1 MGTRR
6 APGLAGL
13 PNRWPGKCT
22 GGLRNRLAHCA
33 RTRVLLVSLGG
44 RLRWCPAGRGV
55 RKNGAI
61 TMPNWKRVQY
71 PQAIEPLVQ
80 FIEETP
86 PSEIVD
92 KTLEKLRAGLDIST
106 LLTAS
111 TLAVTRSTEMPPG
124 HHGGPL
130 HPLAGLYA
138 VTNLVKRLEGEDRF
152 IPVVQHVAL
161 SNKHINHPAMGPYQ
175 LLEYEPLDPGGVEAA
190 KTAWLLAVGRGEWN
204 QADHLFQYL
213 WTAMKPIEAFDL
225 LMSVAIPKNCHDDH
239 YFIFPGQMWRSFE
252 TGVLD
257 KAYLPLL
264 MRPVVR
270 YVTRSPVLPMN
281 PLPSPI
287 PAIEKLIEEKGLLGR
302 IYRQKTGDDETAA
315 VGALGEAIGRVDVYA
330 DIPPLIADALVAGM
344 SLDGAGEALSIGAA
358 GLFLRSL
365 TGNPMDVH
373 LHTSV
378 NLRRWLLKLE
388 GLSLKNKLMLLFTW
402 HTGPEIRSTAN
413 RMEPAPQPDMAAVAK
428 LPARSQADLLD
439 AIQHS
444 IYTQPPT
451 DWSQVT
457 NLGMMRA
464 VPEVKDTINLA
475 QQYVNCGYDPQ
486 ALIARLAE
494 IVCHDNFT
502 EMHAF
507 KHHQSIIEEYRNTRD
522 PWRSMHLVCGC
533 QAAAISFG
541 KNMAVYEEMLDLFHI
556 AAE

>member
-1 MGTRR
+1 
-6 APGLAGL
+6 
-13 PNRWPGKCT
+13 
-22 GGLRNRLAHCA
+22 
-33 RTRVLLVSLGG
+33 
-44 RLRWCPAGRGV
+44 
-55 RKNGAI
+55 
-61 TMPNWKRVQY
+61 MPNWKRVQY

-413 RMEPAPQPDMAAVAK
+413 RMEPAPQPDLAAVAK

-507 KHHQSIIEEYRNTRD
+507 KHHQSIFEEFHATRA
-522 PWRSMHLVCGC
+522 PWASMHLVCGA

-541 KNMAVYEEMLDLFHI
+541 KNMTVYEEALDLMH
-556 AAE
+556 AA